1 MVTLHITNRL
11 FVINV
16 ELYKESILETLATE
30 IALVMIPNVVCGI
43 WSLSAGFS
51 CQFQFNY
58 IVPGLEAQDLPID
71 LYFRGAKFSFA

>member
-11 FVINV
+11 VVINV

-43 WSLSAGFS
+43 WSFFSGGLAVNSNATASLMIVFDLTAGMS
-51 CQFQFNY
+51 
-58 IVPGLEAQDLPID
+58 VVDGEDVKP
-71 LYFRGAKFSFA
+71 